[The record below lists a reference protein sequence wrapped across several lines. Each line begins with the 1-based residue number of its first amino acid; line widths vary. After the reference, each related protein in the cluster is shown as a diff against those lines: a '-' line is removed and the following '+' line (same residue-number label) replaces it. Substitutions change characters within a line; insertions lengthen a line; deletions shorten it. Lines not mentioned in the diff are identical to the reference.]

1 MELLVYIL
9 IYFIIIIFLLK
20 SIRLIVLI
28 YIKRDYELEKIKL
41 NIWKIIGILIVF
53 FTLLLLFLILNY
65 FELINF
71 QYLF

>member
-53 FTLLLLFLILNY
+53 FTLLLLFLILLVFHNC
-65 FELINF
+65 I
-71 QYLF
+71 